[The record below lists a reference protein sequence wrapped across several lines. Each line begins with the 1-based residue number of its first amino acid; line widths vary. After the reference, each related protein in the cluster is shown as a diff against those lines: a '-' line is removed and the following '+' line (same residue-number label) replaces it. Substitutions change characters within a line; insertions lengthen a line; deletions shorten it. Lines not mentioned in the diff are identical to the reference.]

1 MYLTLTRP
9 DICFAIN
16 RLSLFL
22 SAPRQPHLLAAYRVL
37 QYIKGTLGQGIFFSA
52 QSDFQLKAFC
62 DSDWAGCPDTRKSV
76 TGYCVFLGDNL
87 ISWRSNRMLFQDPQ
101 LRLSIDPWHQ
111 LAVKSLGFSFCLR
124 IS

>member
-1 MYLTLTRP
+1 MLTDARMIGCKPMKTPMEQHVKLSKGEGDFIDDPSQYRRLIGRLMHLTLTRP

-52 QSDFQLKAFC
+52 
-62 DSDWAGCPDTRKSV
+62 
-76 TGYCVFLGDNL
+76 
-87 ISWRSNRMLFQDPQ
+87 
-101 LRLSIDPWHQ
+101 
-111 LAVKSLGFSFCLR
+111 
-124 IS
+124 